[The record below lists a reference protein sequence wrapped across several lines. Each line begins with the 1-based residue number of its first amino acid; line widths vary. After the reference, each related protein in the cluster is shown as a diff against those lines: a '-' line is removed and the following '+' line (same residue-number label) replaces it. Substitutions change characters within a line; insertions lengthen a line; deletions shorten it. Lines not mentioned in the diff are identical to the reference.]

1 MSTTPTAIAADQA
14 KFLPRVR
21 GFLGAALFL
30 ALRRFPRLLQLHRN
44 ESSWALFRF
53 ALASLGAAVFVLPF
67 SFWNGWVHAIFC
79 LVFFVVAIP
88 PPPAGTESSTHRQA
102 RAPGARN
109 L

>member
-44 ESSWALFRF
+44 ESSWALFR
-53 ALASLGAAVFVLPF
+53 SH
-67 SFWNGWVHAIFC
+67 S
-79 LVFFVVAIP
+79 
-88 PPPAGTESSTHRQA
+88 
-102 RAPGARN
+102 RAWGQR